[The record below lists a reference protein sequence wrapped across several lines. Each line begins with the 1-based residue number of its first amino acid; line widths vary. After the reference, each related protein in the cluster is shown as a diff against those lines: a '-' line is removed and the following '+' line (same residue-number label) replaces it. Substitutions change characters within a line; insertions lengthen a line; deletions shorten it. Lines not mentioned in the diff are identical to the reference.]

1 MVDKRRDKSNPV
13 AKHARTYNKAKV
25 FLDRKKAHK
34 RGDLKHKGN
43 LLKDD
48 SLTTNSSAKKP
59 INYTKPDGSRGV
71 RMVPHN
77 RDVQNEDLRKWFGK
91 GKEGD
96 WVRVGTDGEIKG
108 DCARDEGEGKPK
120 CMPRSK
126 AHSMS
131 TKDRASSARRKRRA
145 DPTVDRPG
153 TGNKPIMVN
162 TDKKESVQEK
172 NVPTNPKLWAKFK
185 SQAKSKFDVYPSAY
199 ANGWAAKQ
207 YKAAGGGW
215 KSMKEEKALRGEE
228 VEQVDENYSKKSTA
242 SLQKTHDKW
251 KDRPMT
257 PAMGNELHK
266 IRRELQKR
274 SAMRRE
280 EVEQVDEISKGLKSR
295 YMTKAQMD
303 AFKKVDKAYRHEPE
317 SPESKKHMASAMK
330 RGKGM
335 ALARKKMKEGVE
347 QVDEVNAPSTVKH
360 KGKTYYS
367 TGKQGKD
374 IKTGAPSFE
383 YSSDMDGNDERV
395 FYNTKTKKITRESVE
410 QVEEA
415 SQVLIKKM
423 QQLAGGPD
431 KMPRGAEFRAL
442 KQRAQDELKKDK
454 AAKKAAPAQKTTSKT
469 SKGKTQTGSADPA
482 DRNLIM
488 QLRKAQDV
496 DGKMDIQVS
505 PAGKTIRLPKK
516 QIDSLLKKHD
526 SLGKPVDKRKFKIM
540 LTKALRAKA
549 K

>member
-59 INYTKPDGSRGV
+59 INYTKPDGTRGV

-228 VEQVDENYSKKSTA
+228 VEQVD
-242 SLQKTHDKW
+242 D
-251 KDRPMT
+251 
-257 PAMGNELHK
+257 
-266 IRRELQKR
+266 
-274 SAMRRE
+274 
-280 EVEQVDEISKGLKSR
+280 ISKGLKSR